1 MGPSLGW
8 NSLLI
13 ELFGLNCAQMAP
25 VRAES
30 DFSCRVRIDTL
41 GLKQIFLTFSVS
53 LDRFRFTFMAKGKRE
68 FVPRV
73 EFFLNVCFTVHYFY
87 LKISSFTLVL
97 SKIIV
102 LGCFSA
108 TLSILESLSFT
119 SPANVRFKLRIS
131 QNRK

>member
-1 MGPSLGW
+1 MGPSVGW

-25 VRAES
+25 GRTFPAGLELTSLV
-30 DFSCRVRIDTL
+30 
-41 GLKQIFLTFSVS
+41 LKQIFLTFSVS
-53 LDRFRFTFMAKGKRE
+53 LERFRFTFMANGKRN

-73 EFFLNVCFTVHYFY
+73 EFFLNLCFTVHYLY
-87 LKISSFTLVL
+87 IKISSFTLVL

-102 LGCFSA
+102 LGCFSD